1 MNFDLKTRAVT
12 ARLAVGLLLQLGAAW
27 AQAPQVGT
35 SVNMVIGMRFPE
47 GAPFLT
53 KQNEPSIAVSYRGI
67 VGQEPRLKA

>member
-1 MNFDLKTRAVT
+1 
-12 ARLAVGLLLQLGAAW
+12 
-27 AQAPQVGT
+27 
-35 SVNMVIGMRFPE
+35 MVIGMRFPE